1 MNSQRGGL
9 LSERLSFKSP
19 TIAFPAIK
27 KTHPGIPSPINQ
39 NKPRSSPNEKTH
51 IAKHVIGRVWGAVP
65 APENFYISFLLSNI
79 GYIVFGSLL
88 LLKDDI
94 DPATGNKVVNSSRYL
109 RGWLMFLVGIISVIF
124 HSNQV
129 VHGHED
135 TRTSIFHILD
145 ISVAIII
152 MIIAIILNGGQN
164 ISPGVWVVGAASL
177 FMFLDNKHYGLV
189 HSLWHLS
196 SSYVLYE
203 LLRY

>member
-1 MNSQRGGL
+1 MSQSPKLSPL
-9 LSERLSFKSP
+9 LSNRLSIRNRNSISMASP
-19 TIAFPAIK
+19 KP
-27 KTHPGIPSPINQ
+27 HHSPVH
-39 NKPRSSPNEKTH
+39 KRL
-51 IAKHVIGRVWGAVP
+51 IGRVWGAVP

-88 LLKDDI
+88 LLKDDV

-164 ISPGVWVVGAASL
+164 ISPSVWVVGVASL
-177 FMFLDNKHYGLV
+177 FMFLDNHHYGLV

-203 LLRY
+203 LLKY

>member
-1 MNSQRGGL
+1 MSQSPKL
-9 LSERLSFKSP
+9 SPLFSERLSTRLSP
-19 TIAFPAIK
+19 RIGMASPKPHHSPAHK
-27 KTHPGIPSPINQ
+27 
-39 NKPRSSPNEKTH
+39 RL
-51 IAKHVIGRVWGAVP
+51 IGRVWGAVP
-65 APENFYISFLLSNI
+65 APENFYVSFLLSNI

-88 LLKDDI
+88 ILKDDI

-135 TRTSIFHILD
+135 TRTSIFHVLD

-152 MIIAIILNGGQN
+152 MLIAIYLRGTGN
-164 ISPGVWVVGAASL
+164 IPMSAWIVGVISL

-203 LLRY
+203 LLNY

>member
-1 MNSQRGGL
+1 MNSHRSGL
-9 LSERLSFKSP
+9 LSERLSYKSP
-19 TIAFPAIK
+19 TIAFSEIK
-27 KTHPGIPSPINQ
+27 KVHPGFPAPINQ
-39 NKPRSSPNEKTH
+39 NKPTGEHKH
-51 IAKHVIGRVWGAVP
+51 IARHLIGRVWGAVP

-79 GYIVFGSLL
+79 GYIVFGSILI
-88 LLKDDI
+88 LKDDI

-135 TRTSIFHILD
+135 TRTSIFHVLD

-164 ISPGVWVVGAASL
+164 ISPTVWIVGIASL
-177 FMFLDNKHYGLV
+177 LMFLDNKHYGLV

-203 LLRY
+203 LLKY